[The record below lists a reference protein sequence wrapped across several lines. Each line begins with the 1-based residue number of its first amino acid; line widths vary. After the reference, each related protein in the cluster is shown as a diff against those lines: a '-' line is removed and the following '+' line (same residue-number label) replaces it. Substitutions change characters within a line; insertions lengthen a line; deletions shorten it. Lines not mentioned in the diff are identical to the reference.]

1 MGACFVQ
8 EEQRVFT
15 GRVLQIQEEERLRL
29 ARELHD
35 DPLQQMMYLTRTL
48 EEIAEDPLLAERLV
62 DLVGKGRMIARSA
75 STAVRTL
82 ILGLRPPML
91 DDLGLV
97 PALRQLIEN
106 VRRRGELTVGLKING
121 PRVAAARR
129 AGTDRL
135 PGRPRVPE
143 QRRTAR

>member
-35 DPLQQMMYLTRTL
+35 DPLQQLMYLARTL
-48 EEIAEDPLLAERLV
+48 EEIGEDPLLAERLV
-62 DLVGKGRMIARSA
+62 YLVGKGRMIARSA

-91 DDLGLV
+91 DDQFA
-97 PALRQLIEN
+97 P
-106 VRRRGELTVGLKING
+106 
-121 PRVAAARR
+121 
-129 AGTDRL
+129 
-135 PGRPRVPE
+135 RPRNHDPGFNTHPMAVPDE
-143 QRRTAR
+143 TAGESVRTRRTPQSPMLR